1 VTPHEVLKQLKS
13 EGVELKMRGSA
24 LIGPKGMTDAQ
35 RKLVSDNKPGLIVA
49 LTYQCPVCESPVRL
63 FDRAPKNY
71 WALECIADPLH
82 YSEVLKKAEGVLGL
96 NVPLEE
102 AIEPGAAD

>member
-1 VTPHEVLKQLKS
+1 MTPHEILAKLKS
-13 EGVELKMRGSA
+13 EGVTLKMRGDKLVGPPDLSEQQQA
-24 LIGPKGMTDAQ
+24 LI
-35 RKLVSDNKPGLIVA
+35 RDNRAGLIVA
-49 LTYQCPVCESPVRL
+49 LTYQCAVCESPVRL